1 MELEGILLDIDYLTV
16 EGRGIIRFALKSGD
30 KVYEVID
37 PSFYPYFYLI
47 PRNSELKKEAI
58 LGFSLNED
66 VKVENIEEQSLS
78 ILGKEVRAFKIF
90 TKNPRDVPSLSEA
103 LKEFGEVYENDIVF
117 WKRYIIDKGINPL
130 QGVKVTAHEEN
141 SKLVVDKIESSATQ
155 EVKFSH
161 ISFDIETYNPK
172 GAPRPEKDPV
182 IMISYTDGQDKK
194 VLTTKKI
201 EKDFVLVFDNE
212 KALIQGFTNII
223 KEIDPDIIAGYNSSN
238 FDLPYLLSRSK
249 ALKANFSIGRFE
261 GDVKKEHHGLVEAV
275 HIPGRIN
282 LDIYNVAKFVSVVGA
297 AEKLIKVNNFKL
309 DEIYTAVTGKKKKM
323 VERRDIW
330 RVWDSNELDE
340 LAEYSMGDSL
350 VLDELYEF
358 FLPLEIEVAKV
369 SGTTLGEAA
378 ISTTGQLVEWLFMR
392 EAHRNNQIIPN
403 KPDEEEIER
412 RLSNPVEG
420 AYVKTPEAGIYKNI
434 AVLDFRGLYPSIIVA
449 HNIDP
454 STICN
459 DCSDYYESPIG
470 VKFRK
475 EPMGIAPKLLK
486 FLIDERVEV
495 KKAYK
500 KDPDN
505 KALGARNMALKIL
518 ANSFYGYLGYARS
531 RWYSR
536 ECAGSITAYGRQY
549 IMMVINEA
557 EKRGFKSLYTDT
569 DSVFLLLENKTKDDV
584 FDFLKAINSMLPK
597 GMELELEDFYVSGVF
612 VGKRTGEQG
621 AKKKYAL
628 LSENGRIKI
637 KGFELVRR
645 DWADIARET
654 QKRVLESILKEGSKE
669 KAIEIVKSVIER
681 LRKGEVSIKE
691 LAIHTQ
697 LRKSI
702 RSYDVTSPELAAA
715 KKAIE
720 RGQKK
725 VEDIEGTTIGY
736 VITKHGNSISEKAE
750 LEEFAQDYD
759 PEYYIDH
766 QVIPAT
772 LKILKELGYNEDELK
787 GKGMQKKLSG

>member
-1 MELEGILLDIDYLTV
+1 MELEGIILDIDYITI
-16 EGRGIIRFALKSGD
+16 GKRGIIRFALKSAE
-30 KVYEVID
+30 KVYELID
-37 PSFYPYFYLI
+37 LSFYPYFYLV
-47 PRNSELKKEAI
+47 PFNKSLSREAI
-58 LGFSLNED
+58 LGFGVDEEA
-66 VKVENIEEQSLS
+66 KVTNVEECTLY
-78 ILGKEVRAFKIF
+78 LFGKEVKAFKIF
-90 TKNPRDVPSLSEA
+90 VNSPRDIPALSEA
-103 LKEFGEVYENDIVF
+103 LMEFGERFEYDIVF
-117 WKRYIIDKGINPL
+117 WKRYLIDKGISPM
-130 QGVKVTAHEEN
+130 QGAKVKAHEEN
-141 SKLVVDKIESSATQ
+141 GRLVVDEIESSNIDSI
-155 EVKFSH
+155 KLSH

-182 IMISYTDGQDKK
+182 IMISYTDGKDKR

-201 EKDFVLVFDNE
+201 EKDFVLLFDNE

-223 KEIDPDIIAGYNSSN
+223 KELDPDIIAGYNSSN
-238 FDLPYLLSRSK
+238 FDIPYLLSRSK
-249 ALKANFSIGRFE
+249 VLKADFSIGRFE
-261 GDVKKEHHGLVEAV
+261 GEVKKEHHGLIEAV
-275 HIPGRIN
+275 HIPGRVNI
-282 LDIYNVAKFVSVVGA
+282 DIYNVAKFVSVVGA

-309 DEIYTAVTGKKKKM
+309 DEIYSAVTGKKKKM

-330 RVWDSNELDE
+330 KMWDNGELSE
-340 LAEYSMGDSL
+340 LVEYSLGDSL
-350 VLDELYEF
+350 VLDELYDF
-358 FLPLEIEVAKV
+358 FLPLEVEVSKV
-369 SGTTLGEAA
+369 SGLTMGEVA
-378 ISTTGQLVEWLFMR
+378 ISTTGQLVEWLLMR
-392 EAHRNNQIIPN
+392 EAHKNNQIIPN
-403 KPDEEEIER
+403 KPSEEEIER
-412 RLSNPVEG
+412 RLANPVEG

-459 DCSDYYESPIG
+459 DCTDYYESPIG

-475 EPMGIAPKLLK
+475 EPMGIAPKILK
-486 FLIDERVEV
+486 FLIEERIEV

-536 ECAGSITAYGRQY
+536 ECAGSVTAYGRQY

-557 EKRGFKSLYTDT
+557 EKSGFKSLYTDT
-569 DSVFLLLENKTKDDV
+569 DSVFLLLEDKTKEDV
-584 FDFLKAINSMLPK
+584 FEFIKKINSMLPK

-628 LSENGRIKI
+628 LAENGRIKI
-637 KGFELVRR
+637 RGFELVRR

-654 QKRVLESILKEGSKE
+654 QKKVLESILKEGSKE
-669 KAIEIVKSVIER
+669 KAIEIVKNVIDR
-681 LRKGEVSIKE
+681 LRKGDVSIKE
-691 LAIHTQ
+691 LVIHTQ

-725 VEDIEGTTIGY
+725 VEEVEGTTVGY

-750 LEEFAQDYD
+750 LEEFAKDYD

-772 LKILKELGYNEDELK
+772 LKILKELGYNADELK
-787 GKGMQKKLSG
+787 GRGMQKKLGG